1 MAESLPPAGWTA
13 RALPRLRVALL
24 AALLAG
30 TATAP
35 LAARVSPVRVL
46 IYTPVSEAARAT
58 MSQALWTKMV
68 SDYVNARTVGFPG
81 EAPPTV
87 ADCRAT
93 HADFMVTAPFDLRPR
108 LPGMPSSSG
117 RVAAATRLIFTN
129 CVTGRVVYDQRV
141 NLDSDPGSQPGG
153 DLDSVPEIS
162 WSKSVPATLAKY
174 PVYFPRVSRIIQVTP
189 PLAMVDLRNEVKPGD
204 ELIVYAGADRSTKG
218 PIELVVTQI
227 TGRYAQVMYSTVDGA
242 ITPAVGDYVEPA
254 PPSASDPTPSPSP
267 TRAPKKH

>member
-1 MAESLPPAGWTA
+1 M
-13 RALPRLRVALL
+13 L

-46 IYTPVSEAARAT
+46 VYTPVSEAARAT
-58 MSQALWTKMV
+58 ITPALWTKMV
-68 SDYVNARTVGFPG
+68 TDYVNARSIPFTGD
-81 EAPPTV
+81 APPTV
-87 ADCRAT
+87 ADCRSAK
-93 HADFMVTAPFDLRPR
+93 ADFMVTAPFDLRPR

-117 RVAAATRLIFTN
+117 RVAAVTRLTFTN
-129 CVTGRVVYDQRV
+129 CVTGNVVYDQRV
-141 NLDSDPGSQPGG
+141 QLESQPDTQAGG

-174 PVYFPRVSRIIQVTP
+174 PVYFPRVSRIVQVTP

-204 ELIVYAGADRSTKG
+204 ELIVYAGADRATKG
-218 PIELVVTQI
+218 PIELVVTQV

-242 ITPAVGDYVEPA
+242 IIPSVGDYVEPA
-254 PPSASDPTPSPSP
+254 PPGPAPDATAAPTA
-267 TRAPKKH
+267 APKKR

>member
-1 MAESLPPAGWTA
+1 
-13 RALPRLRVALL
+13 LRVALL

-153 DLDSVPEIS
+153 DLDSVPEI
-162 WSKSVPATLAKY
+162 
-174 PVYFPRVSRIIQVTP
+174 IQVTP